1 VSDEAAFSVTK
12 NFHTVRGADLAEF
25 RDNIEALLGEG
36 SYVRIRESFQ
46 DAFGVGISAASAAVS
61 NVFGGSAPVTPPPSP
76 VAFTAP
82 SVSTVGGVAAP
93 LPVAPQPYAA
103 PQAAPPSAITGSA
116 PINPKTGQPF
126 KKYVPAGISKK
137 TNLPYAGFWTDK

>member
-1 VSDEAAFSVTK
+1 MSDEAAFSVTK
-12 NFHTVRGADLAEF
+12 AFHTIRGTDLAEF

-46 DAFGVGISAASAAVS
+46 DAFGVGVNAASAAL
-61 NVFGGSAPVTPPPSP
+61 NTVFGSSAPVVALPSP
-76 VAFTAP
+76 A
-82 SVSTVGGVAAP
+82 STVGGVAAP

-103 PQAAPPSAITGSA
+103 PQAAPPSAITGPA

-126 KKYVPAGISKK
+126 TKLVPAGVSKK
-137 TNLPYAGFWTDK
+137 TGKPYAAFWAD